1 LIDPGVTREYDSPV
15 DTGDTCP
22 TCGEPVEAGATPPC
36 PSCGSTLAGARPVAV
51 EATREESL
59 IALRLLESASMHPV
73 LAYLDDTG
81 VPHPIVPDEPFTGS
95 AGLLLPVTTV
105 YAVYVPEA
113 EADESKQILED
124 ARKSLSETD
133 S

>member
-1 LIDPGVTREYDSPV
+1 M
-15 DTGDTCP
+15 DTADTCP
-22 TCGEPVEAGATPPC
+22 TCGDPVEAGAVPC
-36 PSCGSTLAGARPVAV
+36 PSCGSTLAGALPVAV
-51 EATREESL
+51 EAMREESL

-73 LAYLDDTG
+73 LAYLDEGG
-81 VPHPIVPDEPFTGS
+81 VPHAIVPDEPFTGS
-95 AGLLLPVTTV
+95 AGFLLPVTTT
-105 YAVYVPEA
+105 YAVFVPKD

>member
-1 LIDPGVTREYDSPV
+1 MIDRGGTREYDSPV
-15 DTGDTCP
+15 DSGDTCP
-22 TCGEPVEAGATPPC
+22 TCGEPVEAGSTPC
-36 PSCGSTLAGARPVAV
+36 PSCGSALAGSRPVAV

-73 LAYLDDTG
+73 LAYLDDSG
-81 VPHPIVPDEPFTGS
+81 VPHPIVADEPFTGS
-95 AGLLLPVTTV
+95 AGFLLPVTTV